1 MNIFRRYTLKS
12 LWQNRTRTIVTIV
25 GIILS
30 VAMITAVTTTVS
42 SIQNF
47 MLETTIQNDGCWH
60 LSFMENKKG
69 SIEEVLSRKE
79 IDQSAKYADVAF
91 ARLDS
96 VKKERTPYLYI
107 GGFSGNFPELLSVNI
122 TEGRLPENSHE
133 LILPSD
139 IGERSG
145 IAYKTGQKLQLDTGV
160 RKEKETGAEIW
171 EETSYS
177 VSGDR
182 ETFVPEGKG
191 TYEIV
196 GFYESARFGYWGSFQ
211 GLPGYPAL
219 TRLDASAGAR
229 GQQMVYM
236 TIKEPDETSEFQAE
250 LQKEF
255 GEENLIS
262 TNRFYLQISGENL
275 GDSLVGMLAGLMAVL
290 IGIIMFGSISLIYN
304 SFAISVNERKK
315 QYGLLS
321 SIGATRR
328 QLKKS
333 VLFEAVMVSI
343 IGVPLGVLAGIG
355 GMGVTFY
362 CLRDTFSSFL
372 GTGNLTI
379 HVSAALWSVVAA
391 AVVGFVTVL
400 ISAWLPVRK
409 ALKINA
415 IEAIRQTTD
424 IVVKPRKLKT
434 SRLTVKLFGLE
445 GVLATKN
452 YKRNKR
458 KYRATVFSLF
468 ISVVLFISATSFSD
482 YLSTGL
488 DDIINK
494 YSSDLRYSSTV
505 EGTAQNDEK
514 YEELFG
520 KFTQIAGVTEAYY
533 NFNLWNESMVTVPGK
548 YLSDSVYRNST
559 GEKKPGDLKEL
570 EKPVEVSNVNV
581 TFVQDAVYKEY
592 LEKNH
597 LDVKCYMDTKN
608 PTALVYD
615 SATVWNT
622 DEERYENV
630 ETFMEKPD
638 SLQLSFEVWPMDE
651 GEGDGTEEEIEPE
664 IIGKKLLTIGEVRK
678 DTPPGLDSEK
688 EAGLLILYPAGA
700 REAVCPAEVRKK
712 LSAEYAMSICADNPN
727 RCQEEMQEIMDA
739 EDGGED
745 GFILNIAEQ
754 IKASRALM
762 LILNIFSLGFIILIS
777 LIAVANVFN
786 TISTNVFLRR
796 REFAMLRS
804 VGMTQRSF
812 RKMTNFECL
821 LYGVKGLVYGL
832 PVAVGITALIWKA
845 MNSEI
850 QMSFYIPWY
859 SIVIAVGSV
868 FLVVF
873 STMLYAMSKIRKDN
887 VVDTLKEENY

>member
-42 SIQNF
+42 SLQNF
-47 MLETTIQNDGCWH
+47 KLETAIQNDGRWH
-60 LSFMENKKG
+60 ISFQENKKG
-69 SIEEVLSRKE
+69 SMEEVLARKE
-79 IDQSAKYADVAF
+79 IDQTAIFADVAF

-107 GGFSGNFPELLSVNI
+107 GGFNGNFPELLSVNI
-122 TEGRLPENSHE
+122 TEGRLPENSRE

-139 IGERSG
+139 IEERSG
-145 IAYKTGQKLQLDTGV
+145 IAYRTGQKLQLETGV
-160 RKEKETGAEIW
+160 RKAKETGTEIW

-177 VSGDR
+177 VSGDQ

-219 TRLDASAGAR
+219 TRLDDAAGPR
-229 GQQMVYM
+229 GQQMAYI
-236 TIKEPDETSEFQAE
+236 TLKEPNETGEVQAE
-250 LQKEF
+250 LEKKY
-255 GEENLIS
+255 GDENVID
-262 TNRFYLQISGENL
+262 TNRFYLQISGESL
-275 GDSLVGMLAGLMAVL
+275 GDSLAGMLAGLMAIL

-321 SIGATRR
+321 SIGATRK

-333 VLFEAVMVSI
+333 VLFEAVIVSI

-362 CLRDTFSSFL
+362 CLRDTFSVFL
-372 GTGNLTI
+372 GSGNLTI
-379 HVSAALWSVVAA
+379 HVSAALWSVVVAA
-391 AVVGFVTVL
+391 IVGFVTVL

-434 SRLTVKLFGLE
+434 SRLTMKLFGLE

-494 YSSDLRYSSTV
+494 YSSDLRFSSSV
-505 EGTAQNDEK
+505 KGTAKNDK
-514 YEELFG
+514 YYEELFG
-520 KFTQIAGVTEAYY
+520 KFAQIAGMTEAYY

-548 YLSDSVYRNST
+548 YLSDSIYRNST
-559 GEKKPGDLKEL
+559 GEKKPSDPKEL
-570 EKPVEVSNVNV
+570 EKPVEVRNLVV
-581 TFVQDAVYKEY
+581 TFVPDAVYKEY
-592 LEKNH
+592 LQKNH
-597 LDVKCYMDTKN
+597 LDVDRYMDTKN
-608 PTALVYD
+608 PTALAYD

-622 DEERYENV
+622 DEERYENIH
-630 ETFMEKPD
+630 TFVEKPD

-651 GEGDGTEEEIEPE
+651 YETDGTEEEIEPE
-664 IIGKKLLTIGEVRK
+664 IIGEKMLAIGEIRE
-678 DTPPGLDSEK
+678 DTPPGLDSER
-688 EAGLLILYPAGA
+688 EAGLLIMYPAGA
-700 REAVCPAEVRKK
+700 REAVCPADVRQK
-712 LSAEYAMSICADNPN
+712 LIADYIMSFCADNPN
-727 RCQEEMQEIMDA
+727 RCEEEMQDIMDA
-739 EDGGED
+739 EGDSGD
-745 GFILNIAEQ
+745 GFIFNIAEQ

-804 VGMTQRSF
+804 VGMTQKSF

-821 LYGVKGLVYGL
+821 LYGVKGLMYGL

-850 QMSFYIPWY
+850 SMSFYIPWY

-873 STMLYAMSKIRKDN
+873 STMLYSMSKIRKDN